1 VKGLKNC
8 ANCQVPPSQNFW
20 VRHCFPDPNIQK
32 LYIQL
37 NWLFYS
43 EECLVIMIGKKF
55 FGHGIHIYLSCYN
68 MIYLCN
74 LWDFESHEDVHIFFA
89 YFFIISNDFQNLHL
103 GLHKSKSSFKNNI
116 FGVTYLVWLYLLA
129 SLFSRIE

>member
-1 VKGLKNC
+1 MCKLSSTGPPLKMFGYATASRTLISEN
-8 ANCQVPPSQNFW
+8 
-20 VRHCFPDPNIQK
+20 
-32 LYIQL
+32 YIY
-37 NWLFYS
+37 NSIGFFYS
-43 EECLVIMIGKKF
+43 EECLVIMIGKRF

-89 YFFIISNDFQNLHL
+89 YFFIISNDFQNLQL

-129 SLFSRIE
+129 SLFSSIE